1 MIDSSECVE
10 LLIKSGLDVNGKDER
25 GNTPTMV
32 ACFLN
37 KPRIL
42 KSLLSANADIT
53 IKNNEGKDA
62 AAICDERD
70 SDECKA
76 IIQQK

>member
-1 MIDSSECVE
+1 MIDSSECVD
-10 LLIKSGLDVNGKDER
+10 LLIKAGLNVNVQDQR

-32 ACFLN
+32 ACFFN

-42 KSLLSANADIT
+42 KSLVQANADLT

-62 AAICDERD
+62 ATICDERD
-70 SDECKA
+70 LPECKDLLT
-76 IIQQK
+76 KK